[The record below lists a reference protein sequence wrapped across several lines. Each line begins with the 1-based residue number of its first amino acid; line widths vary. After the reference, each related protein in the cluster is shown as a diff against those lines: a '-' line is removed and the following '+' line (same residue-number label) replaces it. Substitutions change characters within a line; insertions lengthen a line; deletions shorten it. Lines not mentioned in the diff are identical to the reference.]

1 MHAECQL
8 EAWKQRGSAFLHE
21 KGVRTAQRKEG
32 AIHPSSGLA
41 GVDMSLQGVM
51 DGMED
56 KVLVI
61 GSEYRVRFANLA
73 TRHRW
78 QEDADSLVGWCC
90 LQVFH
95 EGDTPCRSP
104 LWECPLKEVLR
115 SRSRTTIVHS
125 DPTGGAD
132 STSDRHVEMG
142 MWPPGASHGAMDM
155 VIELRRDV
163 PVETQADKDK
173 NYRQGSDSEE
183 NSGWRR

>member
-1 MHAECQL
+1 VPARSL
-8 EAWKQRGSAFLHE
+8 ETTGKRIPTR
-21 KGVRTAQRKEG
+21 KRVRTAQRKEG
-32 AIHPSSGLA
+32 AIPPSSGLA

-61 GSEYRVRFANLA
+61 DSEYRVRFADLA
-73 TRHRW
+73 MRHRW
-78 QEDADSLVGWCC
+78 QADADSLVGWCC
-90 LQVFH
+90 LQVFPD
-95 EGDTPCRSP
+95 GDTPCRSP
-104 LWECPLKEVLR
+104 LWECPLRELLR

-132 STSDRHVEMG
+132 STSDRHVEIG
-142 MWPPGASHGAMDM
+142 MWPLGAGHGSMDV

-163 PVETQADKDK
+163 TVETQADKDK
-173 NYRQGSDSEE
+173 NCRPGSDSEE

>member
-1 MHAECQL
+1 MPARSL
-8 EAWKQRGSAFLHE
+8 ETAGKRILTRQRGEDSS
-21 KGVRTAQRKEG
+21 KEG
-32 AIHPSSGLA
+32 GAIRPSSGLA

-51 DGMED
+51 DAVED

-95 EGDTPCRSP
+95 DGDTPCRSP

-125 DPTGGAD
+125 DPTGGTD

-142 MWPPGASHGAMDM
+142 MWPLGASHGAMDV

-173 NYRQGSDSEE
+173 NYRPASDSEE
-183 NSGWRR
+183 NSEWTR

>member
-95 EGDTPCRSP
+95 EGDTPCRSR

-142 MWPPGASHGAMDM
+142 MWPPGASHGAMDV